1 MTVKSVIKKIILK
14 IQYTEEKQSHT
25 KIMGKELLVKSL
37 NEKYRIIK
45 KFIMFKTA
53 NQQMTNT
60 NGKKGTTNDLENWNK
75 F

>member
-1 MTVKSVIKKIILK
+1 MTVKSVIKNIILK

-25 KIMGKELLVKSL
+25 KIMGKKLFSEKFK
-37 NEKYRIIK
+37 EKYRIIK

-60 NGKKGTTNDLENWNK
+60 NRKKGITNDLENWNK